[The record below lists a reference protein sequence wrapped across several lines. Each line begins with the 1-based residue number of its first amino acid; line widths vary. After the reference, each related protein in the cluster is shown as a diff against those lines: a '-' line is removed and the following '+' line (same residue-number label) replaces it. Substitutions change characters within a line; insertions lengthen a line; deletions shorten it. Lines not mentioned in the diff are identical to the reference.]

1 MQIASASLLAAQ
13 QQASIQQ
20 KPQNSVFGSFLNAPD
35 TRPKEAAKTQFEPVE
50 FDIGEFAGKETP
62 NTAPAAQPQP
72 MQAYRPPGS
81 ALDIRV

>member
-20 KPQNSVFGSFLNAPD
+20 KPQNSVFGSFLSAPD
-35 TRPKEAAKTQFEPVE
+35 ARPKEAAKTQFEPVE
-50 FDIGEFAGKETP
+50 FASKETP
-62 NTAPAAQPQP
+62 NTAPAAQPEP
-72 MQAYRPPGS
+72 LQAYRPPGS

>member
-13 QQASIQQ
+13 QQAPIQQ

-50 FDIGEFAGKETP
+50 FASKQAP
-62 NTAPAAQPQP
+62 PAAQPQP